1 LNLLS
6 GALIF
11 VSSVILTACAG
22 SATHK
27 VVSSHDAND
36 ETLACKQ
43 IDAEIVR
50 AQVIVDGVNKDKEDI
65 NGADWVD
72 GILWFPFNLIA
83 KNSNYK
89 DALNAADKRMERLSE
104 LKREKNCQ
112 SISTETAQYSASLA
126 TEIDKLNTL
135 YKNGSISANEYKQA
149 KAKLLGLTVTLG
161 EETAKLLPA
170 TTPNILLQGSMAYS
184 AEQLAKDAGCIT
196 SSGVRPYASPLQV
209 NANLEVYGI
218 QCATQHMIV
227 RCEWKIC
234 KLMK

>member
-1 LNLLS
+1 LRS
-6 GALIF
+6 SALIL
-11 VSSVILTACAG
+11 VSSAILTACAG

-27 VVSSHDAND
+27 VVSAHDAND
-36 ETLACKQ
+36 ETISCKQ

-50 AQVIVDGVNKDKEDI
+50 AQVIVDGVNKDKDDI

-89 DALNAADKRMERLSE
+89 DALDAADKRMERLAE
-104 LKREKNCQ
+104 LKKEKNCQ

-126 TEIDKLNTL
+126 NEIDKLNTL
-135 YKNGSISANEYKQA
+135 YKNGSISADEYKQA
-149 KAKLLGLTVTLG
+149 KAKLLGMTVTPK
-161 EETAKLLPA
+161 EETAQLLPA
-170 TTPNILLQGSMAYS
+170 TTPQILLQGSMAYS

-196 SSGVRPYASPLQV
+196 SSRVRPYASPLQV
-209 NANLEVYGI
+209 DANLEVYDI
-218 QCATQHMIV
+218 QCTTQHMIV
-227 RCEWKIC
+227 RCEGKTC